1 MPEPKKPNEYHSLS
15 LQPGVAL
22 PDIRKEDRQKSVGK
36 EKEEHAMGSE
46 LMKVLDRGGRRRRGK
61 KTAGR
66 RRRVVRKTQRR
77 LR

>member
-1 MPEPKKPNEYHSLS
+1 MSGPKKPNEYHSLT
-15 LQPGVAL
+15 LQPGLAL
-22 PDIRKEDRQKSVGK
+22 LNLRKEDRQKSVGEEK
-36 EKEEHAMGSE
+36 EKHAMGSE

-66 RRRVVRKTQRR
+66 RRRGVRKTQRR